1 MKNVAY
7 FNYHNSLVAIHRN
20 DDPVDVDEA
29 WGEGTYRSLFPLFP
43 LVEDDGT
50 LGSEEKSE

>member
-20 DDPVDVDEA
+20 DDPADVDEA
-29 WGEGTYRSLFPLFP
+29 WGEGTYRSLFPL
-43 LVEDDGT
+43 VEDDDGT
-50 LGSEEKSE
+50 LGSEEKEG